1 MKHRKGLFLSLV
13 AVASLAG
20 WLVSPAALRAQAAD
34 KVSAAKDL
42 ESSYAEDLDL
52 TKNEFK
58 SETKAGAVF
67 STGNTKSF
75 LVDGT
80 SFTLYRIKRFENK
93 FSLGAYFNRVSSS
106 VANPGLVGT
115 IANYIYGFYRLDYY
129 FLPLTTVYVGG
140 GGYVDEVK
148 GIDLAGVG
156 FLGVSHYF
164 FRKPKYSLNVSLGY
178 DYTFED
184 RIFPNPDVSI
194 HAVAFGLNYQQQ
206 FNDHVGFGQKIKL
219 LENGGNGRDLRL
231 YTDTELKLGMTKHLA
246 IVLGFHTRF
255 DNEPVPGFKKLDT
268 ISDVSLALT
277 FGGNPAKTC
286 P

>member
-1 MKHRKGLFLSLV
+1 MNKRNGLRALLSVLFTLSMFFFYSGE
-13 AVASLAG
+13 AH
-20 WLVSPAALRAQAAD
+20 AQAAD

-42 ESSYAEDLDL
+42 DSSFASDLDL
-52 TKNEFK
+52 SKNEFK
-58 SETKAGAVF
+58 HETKAGAVF

-80 SFTLYRIKRFENK
+80 SFTLYRVKRFENK
-93 FSLGAYFNRVSSS
+93 WTLGAYFNRVSSS

-115 IANYIYGFYRLDYY
+115 IANYIYGFYRMDYY
-129 FLPLTTVYVGG
+129 FLPLTTIYVGG

-148 GIDLAGVG
+148 GIDLAGVA
-156 FLGVSHYF
+156 FVGVSHYF
-164 FRKPKYSLNVSLGY
+164 FREPKYSLNVSLGY
-178 DYTFED
+178 DFTFEN
-184 RIFPNPDVSI
+184 RVFPNPDVSI
-194 HAVAFGLNYQQQ
+194 HAIAFGLNYQQQ

-231 YTDTELKLGMTKHLA
+231 FTDTELKLGMTKHLA

-255 DNEPVPGFKKLDT
+255 DNDPVPGFKKLDT

-277 FGGNPAKTC
+277 FGGDSAKTC

>member
-1 MKHRKGLFLSLV
+1 MKMRQSLPSLLIYLPLFGI
-13 AVASLAG
+13 LAG
-20 WLVSPAALRAQAAD
+20 IPIELRAQAAD

-58 SETKAGAVF
+58 HETKAGAVF
-67 STGNTKSF
+67 ATGNTKSF
-75 LVDGT
+75 LVDGA

-93 FSLGAYFNRVSSS
+93 WNLGAYFNRVSSS

-129 FLPLTTVYVGG
+129 FLPRTTVYVGG

-156 FLGVSHYF
+156 FVGVSHYF
-164 FRKPKYSLNVSLGY
+164 FREPKYSLNVSLGY

-194 HAVAFGLNYQQQ
+194 HAVAFGLNYRHQ

-231 YTDTELKLGMTKHLA
+231 FTDTELKLGMTKHLA

-277 FGGNPAKTC
+277 FGGDSAKTC